1 MIWKQVL
8 HFLAL
13 LLPVGFTTILCA
25 QDSTPAVDS
34 RGKATRIQTPAPT
47 HPPLEPAETSKLP
60 EQTERLDLYL
70 LMGQSNMKGR
80 GVMPDKPIRNPR
92 MMMMHLRDDAW
103 YLARHPIHL
112 VGDAKTFVGHDNA
125 GVGPGLAFAEGLIA
139 RNPKIAVGLI
149 PCAVGG
155 SSIQLWQKG
164 AKLYDEAIRRAR
176 HAEKTTAMVKGRVRG
191 AIWLQGEANAN
202 EAGLAVHE
210 TKLLQLIDDL
220 RVDLAQP
227 ELPFVACT
235 IGEMGNASKL
245 ADKAAM
251 NLILLGLP
259 SKRSF
264 TACVDARDL
273 KTHIGDNV
281 HFDTAAQNEIGKR
294 FAAKMSELPRDEKER
309 LREDA
314 ELK

>member
-1 MIWKQVL
+1 MNNDPTKL
-8 HFLAL
+8 MTFLFL
-13 LLPVGFTTILCA
+13 LLPIGFTTMLGA
-25 QDSTPAVDS
+25 QELSPSVDS
-34 RGKATRIQTPAPT
+34 KGKAARAQTPAPT
-47 HPPLEPAETSKLP
+47 HPPLEIAEITRLP
-60 EQTERLDLYL
+60 EGAEQLELYL

-80 GVMPDKPIRNPR
+80 GVMPDKPYRNTR
-92 MMMMHLRDDAW
+92 IVMMHLKDDAW
-103 YLARHPIHL
+103 YLARHPLHL
-112 VGDAKTFVGHDNA
+112 VGDPKTFIGHDNA

-155 SSIQLWQKG
+155 SSIHLWQKG
-164 AKLYDEAIRRAR
+164 SKLYDEAVRRAKL
-176 HAEKTTAMVKGRVRG
+176 AEKTTAMVKGRVRG
-191 AIWLQGEANAN
+191 VLWLQGEANAN

-220 RVDLAQP
+220 RTDLAQP
-227 ELPFVACT
+227 ELHFIACT

-251 NLILLGLP
+251 NQILLGLP
-259 SKRSF
+259 SKRSS

-281 HFDTAAQNEIGKR
+281 HFDTAAQNEIGRR
-294 FAAKMSELPRDEKER
+294 FAVR
-309 LREDA
+309 LA
-314 ELK
+314 ELLGK